1 MVSRGKVKI
10 MKRVDRHREMDHMF
24 ALLKEADILRG
35 RFAPHDTGHIRGAVK
50 VLEERV
56 QEIKKELSLDE

>member
-1 MVSRGKVKI
+1 

>member
-1 MVSRGKVKI
+1 

-24 ALLKEADILRG
+24 ALMKEVEVLQS
-35 RFAPHDTGHIRGAVK
+35 RFQPHDTGHIRGAVR

-56 QEIKKELSLDE
+56 QEIRKELSLDE